1 MKKNLKKLIVFF
13 TVIITMMGFCITSSG
28 IRANAATYLEP
39 NAKYNIYNL
48 VRNAS
53 KSGGCSDMVPQGICF
68 AGDYLLITA
77 YCKDKS
83 HNSVIYVFN
92 ESDKSYYGTIKL
104 PGKAHVG
111 GIAYD
116 CNRSG
121 SIWVANGEGLG
132 CFKYSKL
139 SECKGKVLNLGSYLR
154 EVTLK
159 YSASTLC
166 YDVVNDCLWVAQ
178 FSELNPANSFARC
191 YKVENKTSNRPTL
204 PYQFQISVPLKTQG
218 ISVRGNK
225 MLISTS
231 YGRKNNSKMYSYT
244 WNQSTKKKSNE
255 KSKVLP
261 PMSEGVVMGSAYA
274 YVVYESVATEYYDT
288 CISPVKYFAQY
299 KLSDFGV

>member
-1 MKKNLKKLIVFF
+1 
-13 TVIITMMGFCITSSG
+13 MMGFCITSSG
-28 IRANAATYLEP
+28 IRVNAATYPEP

-121 SIWVANGEGLG
+121 NI
-132 CFKYSKL
+132 
-139 SECKGKVLNLGSYLR
+139 
-154 EVTLK
+154 
-159 YSASTLC
+159 
-166 YDVVNDCLWVAQ
+166 WVAQ

-191 YKVENKTSNRPTL
+191 YKVENKTFNRPTL

-255 KSKVLP
+255 KTKVLP

-288 CISPVKYFAQY
+288 CTSPVKYFAQY
-299 KLSDFGV
+299 KLSDFGL